1 MTTIY
6 NATTGKEVTKLDQII
21 SHDDLIDELY
31 PKVTIGIYQW
41 SPSWVLERMDAI
53 AYAISLAQH
62 VDEMIE
68 SGAWYEYEPT
78 EEDIAQANDGSVW

>member
-1 MTTIY
+1 MTIY

-41 SPSWVLERMDAI
+41 APSLVLERMDAI
-53 AYAISLAQH
+53 AYEISLTQH

-78 EEDIAQANDGSVW
+78 AEDIAQAEDGSDW